1 MSDSLRPHG
10 AKDWSTLIT
19 VGVLAVGVIT
29 SWVVLREAVTNLQQA
44 QVHQL
49 DKDREQDARLRAIET
64 SRTLES
70 QISDLKNEV
79 SALKATVNGLR
90 DDVRDRRRQ

>member
-1 MSDSLRPHG
+1 MSDSLRPQG

-19 VGVLAVGVIT
+19 IGVLAVGVIT

-90 DDVRDRRRQ
+90 DDVRDKRR